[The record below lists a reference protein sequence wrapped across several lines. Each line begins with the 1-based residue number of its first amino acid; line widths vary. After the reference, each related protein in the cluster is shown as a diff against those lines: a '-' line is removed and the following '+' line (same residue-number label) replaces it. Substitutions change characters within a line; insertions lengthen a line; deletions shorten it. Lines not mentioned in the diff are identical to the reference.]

1 MSFTDPTETLA
12 SVDLWSVGKA
22 NKAFG
27 RDKSLLVARPGKLS
41 LFWFT
46 VPEGFYAL
54 VTRHGAREYYKDSS
68 GTKTCVWPAG
78 IHFGPPWLGVSHLV
92 TKQSVVFNTPVR
104 NCRTKDNVTVNI
116 DVALVLRVMGEE
128 DAENVFKFVHGVT
141 ARGLQQQLVD
151 AQAEAIR
158 TLARSMNH
166 TEVFGIR
173 SVSQEELAGVRR
185 QALDGRDPVVAPLI
199 IRKGSEEL
207 DIVDEEK
214 TEESERDMIGEHDE
228 LDPIEAGFNTE
239 SGASVTQEMKNRL
252 NKQFIPQGVEIL
264 DVIIQ
269 QITVPN
275 VIQNQLA
282 NKTYVI
288 SQNAEQRM
296 QQKFDLLTLRQKENI
311 KTLKQKH
318 EDLKQELLTEGQL
331 QTQRESLEFQ
341 KEQQLGKAALLEI
354 DTAKAIET
362 KRITAENNREVRQIR
377 DKTKLQVEKITMES
391 KLEAAEVDVQ
401 VNAKIAILRA
411 AADYECAKMSAAGDK
426 ALFKSEG
433 ICAPLNRTLNDHK
446 TALKKFEAQEK
457 LAGNKHLIVTGTS
470 GGEAANR
477 LILTE
482 ATLNDAASRSTAASA
497 AETSAVL
504 SQLAVANGKAE
515 VRLNM
520 WGQTPVANGNRHA
533 NF

>member
-1 MSFTDPTETLA
+1 MSFTDPTETLE

-27 RDKSLLVARPGKLS
+27 KNKSLMAARPGKRR

-54 VTRHGAREYYKDSS
+54 VTRHGAREYYKEAS
-68 GTKTCVWPAG
+68 GNKTCVWPAG
-78 IHFGPPWLGVSHLV
+78 IHIGPPWLGVSHLV
-92 TKQSVVFNTPVR
+92 TKQSVIFNTPVR
-104 NCRTKDNVTVNI
+104 NCRTRDNVTVNI

-128 DAENVFKFVHGVT
+128 DPENVFKFVHNVT
-141 ARGLQQQLVD
+141 ARGLQQQLGD

-199 IRKGSEEL
+199 IKTDSEEL
-207 DIVDEEK
+207 EIVEEK
-214 TEESERDMIGEHDE
+214 TEEESERDLIGEHDE

-239 SGASVTQEMKNRL
+239 TGASITQEMKERL
-252 NKQFIPQGVEIL
+252 NKQFKPQGVEIL

-269 QITVPN
+269 QITVPQ

-296 QQKFDLLTLRQKENI
+296 QQKFDLLNLRQKENI

-318 EDLKQELLTEGQL
+318 QDLKQETLTEGQL
-331 QTQRESLEFQ
+331 EAQRESLQ
-341 KEQQLGKAALLEI
+341 LQQEQALGKAALLDIE
-354 DTAKAIET
+354 TAKSIET
-362 KRITAENNREVRQIR
+362 KRITAENDREVRQIR
-377 DKTKLQVEKITMES
+377 DKTKLQVEKIANES
-391 KLEAAEVDVQ
+391 KREAAEVDVHA
-401 VNAKIAILRA
+401 NAKIAILQA
-411 AADYECAKMSAAGDK
+411 GADHECAKMSAAGDK
-426 ALFKSEG
+426 ARFKAEG
-433 ICAPLNRTLNDHK
+433 ICAPLNRTLNDHT
-446 TALKKFEAQEK
+446 TALKKFKAQER
-457 LAGNKHLIVTGTS
+457 LAGNKHLIITGTS

-482 ATLNDAASRSTAASA
+482 ATLNDAASKRTTASA

-504 SQLAVANGKAE
+504 SQLAVANGTAE

-520 WGQTPVANGNRHA
+520 WGQTPIANGNH
-533 NF
+533 F